1 MSTATPTISAALVK
15 ELRERT
21 SAGMMECKR
30 ALQENMGD
38 IEKAIK
44 YMREKGQAKADKK
57 ADRIAAE
64 GTIVIL
70 ISSDQK
76 QGVLMEINCET
87 DFVGRDS
94 HFINFAQ
101 AAAQKIL
108 SANIHTLEDALNLKL
123 DSGETI
129 DEMRRDLVSKLGEN
143 IQIRRFVNK
152 TSKHQLISYVHGGR
166 IGALV
171 ELEGGDAN
179 LGKDIAMHIVA
190 SHPLVINP
198 QDVPQEVI
206 QTEKDIFSAQALASG
221 KPANIVEKMIE
232 GRIKKYVD
240 EISLLGQPFV
250 KNPDQSV
257 GNLLDQHKAKVHSF
271 TRYAVGEGIEKK
283 VEDFAEAVM
292 AQVRGS

>member
-1 MSTATPTISAALVK
+1 MSTPTISAALVK

-30 ALQENMGD
+30 ALVESQGN
-38 IEKAIK
+38 IEEAIK
-44 YMREKGQAKADKK
+44 AMREKGQAKADKK

-64 GTIVIL
+64 GIIVTL
-70 ISSDQK
+70 ISPDQK
-76 QGVLMEINCET
+76 QGILIEINCET

-94 HFINFAQ
+94 HLINFAQ

-108 SANIHTLEDALNLKL
+108 AANIQTIEDSLNLKL
-123 DSGETI
+123 DSGHTIEET
-129 DEMRRDLVSKLGEN
+129 RRELVSKLGEN

-152 TSKHQLISYVHGGR
+152 TSQHQLVSYVHSGR

-171 ELEGGDAN
+171 ELEGGDTN
-179 LGKDIAMHIVA
+179 LGKDISMHIVA
-190 SHPLVINP
+190 SHPIVINP
-198 QDVPQEVI
+198 QDVSQEVI
-206 QTEKDIFSAQALASG
+206 QAEKDIFSAQALASG

-257 GNLLDQHKAKVHSF
+257 GALLNEHKAKVHSF

-292 AQVRGS
+292 AQVRGG

>member
-1 MSTATPTISAALVK
+1 MSTPNISAALVK

-30 ALQENMGD
+30 ALVESNGN
-38 IEKAIK
+38 IEEAIK
-44 YMREKGQAKADKK
+44 SMREKGQAKADKK

-64 GTIVIL
+64 GIIVAL
-70 ISSDQK
+70 ISPDQK
-76 QGVLMEINCET
+76 QGLLMEINCET
-87 DFVGRDS
+87 DFVGRDA
-94 HFINFAQ
+94 HFVNFAQ
-101 AAAQKIL
+101 AAAEKIL
-108 SANIHTLEDALNLKL
+108 SAKIHTLDDALNLKL

-129 DEMRRDLVSKLGEN
+129 DETRRELVSKLGEN

-171 ELEGGDAN
+171 ELEGGDVN

-190 SHPLVINP
+190 SNPLVVNP
-198 QDVPQEVI
+198 QDVSEEI
-206 QTEKDIFSAQALASG
+206 ILAEKEIFSAQALASG

-257 GNLLDQHKAKVHSF
+257 GDLLNQHKAKVHGF

>member
-1 MSTATPTISAALVK
+1 MTTPVNISAALVK

-30 ALQENMGD
+30 ALVESNGNID
-38 IEKAIK
+38 EAIK
-44 YMREKGQAKADKK
+44 SMREKGQAKADKK

-64 GTIVIL
+64 GIVVSL
-70 ISSDQK
+70 ISPDQK
-76 QGVLMEINCET
+76 QGILMEINCET

-94 HFINFAQ
+94 HFVSFAQ

-108 SANIHTLEDALNLKL
+108 SANIHTMDEVLNLKL

-129 DEMRRDLVSKLGEN
+129 EETRRALVSKLGEN

-152 TSKHQLISYVHGGR
+152 TTQHQLISYVHGGR

-171 ELEGGDAN
+171 ELEGGDAD

-198 QDVPQEVI
+198 QDVPEEVI
-206 QTEKDIFSAQALASG
+206 RAEKEIFSAQALASG

>member
-1 MSTATPTISAALVK
+1 MSTPNISAALVK

-30 ALQENMGD
+30 ALVESNGN
-38 IEKAIK
+38 IEEAIK
-44 YMREKGQAKADKK
+44 SMREKGQAKADKK

-64 GTIVIL
+64 GIIVAL
-70 ISSDQK
+70 ISPDQK
-76 QGVLMEINCET
+76 QGLLMEINCET
-87 DFVGRDS
+87 DFVARNGD
-94 HFINFAQ
+94 FIDFAKETTQ
-101 AAAQKIL
+101 KALLIKAQTSNEI
-108 SANIHTLEDALNLKL
+108 LNLKL

-129 DEMRRDLVSKLGEN
+129 EERRRTLVSKLGEN
-143 IQIRRFVNK
+143 IQIRRFIHKISQHHLV
-152 TSKHQLISYVHGGR
+152 SYVHGGR

-171 ELEGGDAN
+171 ELEGGNAE

-190 SHPLVINP
+190 SNPLVVNP
-198 QDVPQEVI
+198 QDVSEEI
-206 QTEKDIFSAQALASG
+206 ILAEKEIFSAQALASG

-240 EISLLGQPFV
+240 EISLSGQPFV

-257 GNLLDQHKAKVHSF
+257 GDLLNQHKAKVHGF